1 MKALLF
7 INAFIILLM
16 MNIQASAQTNL
27 GYSFNSN
34 GTAATRLCP
43 ETKNAM
49 SDGKV
54 NELIDK
60 VLAVSNLKNRF
71 IVLPCSNISNCQA
84 IYYEGKPYILYNASF
99 LEDLKRMSFS
109 EKDIVVSNKNW
120 EALTVLTH
128 EIGHHFNN
136 HLNNPPPGVSFW
148 QLELEADEFAGS
160 IISRLG
166 GSLKDAQTA
175 YMNEPNT
182 GSYTHP
188 SRSARLDAIAKG
200 WYNEQSRKSNN
211 DPKKGGGNEL
221 TFGKYSD
228 DFNVDRSSNWFKA
241 FKAFVPESSS
251 FVIDGGKMHLQ
262 NDNANAML
270 RVDFSPDILT
280 KNFNFES
287 DFTFSVSMKNLTVN
301 EAMNGI
307 MFYSSNKFE
316 NYFLVTEYKNQ
327 TSTYAIYQRDAT
339 TGKWITIKE
348 SSYFPYNENKG
359 SEIKYLWR
367 KSLFNDIIIQK
378 RGEDIQ
384 FYINNEFLNA
394 IPTKEIVGGGK
405 FGLYSAGG
413 YQLFDDFKLE
423 FTKSG
428 TLISN

>member
-1 MKALLF
+1 
-7 INAFIILLM
+7 
-16 MNIQASAQTNL
+16 
-27 GYSFNSN
+27 
-34 GTAATRLCP
+34 
-43 ETKNAM
+43 
-49 SDGKV
+49 
-54 NELIDK
+54 
-60 VLAVSNLKNRF
+60 
-71 IVLPCSNISNCQA
+71 
-84 IYYEGKPYILYNASF
+84 
-99 LEDLKRMSFS
+99 
-109 EKDIVVSNKNW
+109 
-120 EALTVLTH
+120 
-128 EIGHHFNN
+128 
-136 HLNNPPPGVSFW
+136 
-148 QLELEADEFAGS
+148 
-160 IISRLG
+160 
-166 GSLKDAQTA
+166 
-175 YMNEPNT
+175 
-182 GSYTHP
+182 
-188 SRSARLDAIAKG
+188 
-200 WYNEQSRKSNN
+200 
-211 DPKKGGGNEL
+211 
-221 TFGKYSD
+221 
-228 DFNVDRSSNWFKA
+228 
-241 FKAFVPESSS
+241 
-251 FVIDGGKMHLQ
+251 
-262 NDNANAML
+262 
-270 RVDFSPDILT
+270 
-280 KNFNFES
+280 
-287 DFTFSVSMKNLTVN
+287 MKNLTVN